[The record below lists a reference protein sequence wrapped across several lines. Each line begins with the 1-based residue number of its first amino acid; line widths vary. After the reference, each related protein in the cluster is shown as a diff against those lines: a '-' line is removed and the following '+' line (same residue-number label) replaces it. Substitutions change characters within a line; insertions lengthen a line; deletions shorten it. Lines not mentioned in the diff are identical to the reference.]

1 MSKPGLRSRLFFSHF
16 LVMIVGVSSFVAI
29 GKLSSPPM
37 FVQYLEQLEFNG
49 WRLRYARTQLVQGF
63 EQAWSRSSVWSVIFG
78 ASTAG
83 FLSYW
88 LSRRIVQ
95 PLQQMEQIT
104 EKFGAGELQQR
115 LPTTEIPELNRL
127 ATSFNR
133 MATSL
138 EGVEQRRRELITDL
152 THELRTPLTVMR
164 GYLESLADG
173 EIEAD
178 LDTYD
183 RLIRETARLQRLVN
197 DLQELSQAE
206 TGYLPIHLQNLNLR
220 PLLEL
225 MVEKFADQIL
235 DNDPV
240 LELKCPPQL
249 PLVRADSDRTE
260 QILTNLLGNALSYT
274 QTGKITLQAWVES
287 DRFDSRS
294 ATRLW
299 IAVQDTGMGIPAAAL
314 PHIFERFWRTPST
327 GFRGTPQAQDRV
339 SRGTGVGLA
348 ITRRLVELQGGIIE
362 VESEEGKGSIFRFC
376 LPLAR

>member
-1 MSKPGLRSRLFFSHF
+1 
-16 LVMIVGVSSFVAI
+16 MIVGVGSFVAI

-49 WRLRYARTQLVQGF
+49 WRLRYARTQLVRGF
-63 EQAWSRSSVWSVIFG
+63 ERAWSQSSLWSVVFG
-78 ASTAG
+78 ASSAG
-83 FLSYW
+83 ILSYW

-95 PLQQMEQIT
+95 PLRQMEEIT

-173 EIEAD
+173 EMEAD
-178 LDTYD
+178 VEMYD

-206 TGYLPIHLQNLNLR
+206 TGYLPIHLQKLNLR

-235 DNDPV
+235 DNDPI
-240 LELKCPPQL
+240 LQLKCPPQL

-274 QTGKITLQAWVES
+274 QTGTIALETWVE
-287 DRFDSRS
+287 
-294 ATRLW
+294 TNWVW
-299 IAVQDTGMGIPAAAL
+299 IAIKDTGIGIPPSAL
-314 PHIFERFWRTPST
+314 PHIFERFWR
-327 GFRGTPQAQDRV
+327 TPQAQDRV

-362 VESEEGKGSIFRFC
+362 VESEVGKGSIFRFC